1 RRDPVLSAIPARA
14 HPAPR
19 PRPWAGAAALLL
31 ALAPLAGLAAQSAPT
46 PPQTFYACYVPYVGT
61 VYRIKQPGLPDHC
74 FGPTSGPLM
83 HIQFSWTDGQGALH
97 AGDAAGGDLTGT
109 YPNPGVGKLLGVA
122 LGSTAP
128 TNGQVL
134 SYNGTSWVATTPPA
148 GVTAHSQLTGLLNDD
163 HPQYL
168 LTNGTRAL
176 TGPLS
181 MGGFRLTGLGA
192 ATTAGDAV
200 PFQQAVKSGDA
211 AGGDLAGTY
220 PAPTVGKLAGV
231 PLSTTA
237 PASGQVLVFNGTG
250 WAPGA
255 PPAGSPP
262 NIACNGCS
270 ATGQDA
276 TATGNGTSARGDF
289 STALGS
295 GSIAIGK
302 GAVAAGISANT
313 GGDRAVA
320 IGYNSTAM
328 STGAVAIGSGNLAT
342 GINSLALG
350 TNNQASGT
358 ASTVMGSAAS
368 TNGHD
373 GAFVYGDVSTGIV
386 IGAIANNEFAV
397 RASGGFRFRTASD
410 LSTGCDLPA
419 GSGVFSCTSSR
430 DLKTDF
436 IPVDDDALLRG
447 IAAVPVTTWH
457 YRTEAQPV
465 RHLGPMAQDFRAA
478 FGLGTNETSIGLLD
492 ISGVTFA
499 GVQAL
504 EKRTAELRSA
514 IDELQELRTE
524 VATLRGRAAAAEAT
538 NAELARRLG
547 ALEAALHA
555 SQSAQ
560 TKGVER

>member
-1 RRDPVLSAIPARA
+1 MIRST
-14 HPAPR
+14 PAPGHR
-19 PRPWAGAAALLL
+19 RCLVVVWPLLASVAAAAGAT
-31 ALAPLAGLAAQSAPT
+31 AQT
-46 PPQTFYACYVPYVGT
+46 PPPPKTFYACYVPFVGT
-61 VYRIKQPGLPDHC
+61 VYRIKEPGLPDHC
-74 FGPTSGPLM
+74 FGPTSGTLAHVPF
-83 HIQFSWTDGQGALH
+83 QWTDGAGTLLI
-97 AGDAAGGDLTGT
+97 GDAAGGDLTGT
-109 YPNPGVGKLLGVA
+109 YPNPGVAKLLGIA
-122 LGSTAP
+122 LGTTAP
-128 TNGQVL
+128 TSGQVL
-134 SYNGTSWVATTPPA
+134 GFNGTSWVATTPAA

-168 LTNGTRAL
+168 RTDGTRPL
-176 TGPLS
+176 TGPMS
-181 MGGFRLTGLGA
+181 MGGFRLTALA
-192 ATTAGDAV
+192 NATTNGDAV

-211 AGGDLAGTY
+211 AGGDLAGSY
-220 PAPTVGKLAGV
+220 PNPGVGKLAGV
-231 PLSTTA
+231 PLASTA
-237 PASGQVLVFNGTG
+237 PTSGQVLTFNGSS
-250 WAPGA
+250 WAPA
-255 PPAGSPP
+255 AASAATLP

-289 STALGS
+289 STAMGS

-302 GAVAAGISANT
+302 GAVAVGLSALT
-313 GGDRAVA
+313 GDDRAVA
-320 IGYNSTAM
+320 IGYNSTAR
-328 STGAVAIGSGNLAT
+328 SIGAVAIGSGNLAT

-350 TNNQASGT
+350 TNNEASGT

-397 RASGGFRFRTASD
+397 RASGAFRFRSASD

-436 IPVDDDALLRG
+436 IPVDDDALLAG
-447 IAAVPVTTWH
+447 IAAVPVTTWR
-457 YRTEAQPV
+457 YKAEPGPV

-492 ISGVTFA
+492 ISGVIFA

-504 EKRTAELRSA
+504 EKRTDS
-514 IDELQELRTE
+514 
-524 VATLRGRAAAAEAT
+524 
-538 NAELARRLG
+538 LARENAALRDQNDQLRARMSDLERRLA
-547 ALEAALHA
+547 ALEAAA
-555 SQSAQ
+555 R
-560 TKGVER
+560 K